1 MQENGLAIST
11 TIVYLFLLLLGI
23 LIISVKFNIIDIK
36 HFLLKLIYFLI
47 NALMAYLLTRI
58 LVSFNNRSDIYL
70 SSSLLISFIFI
81 YLLNSLIT
89 KNHELELITSSIKN
103 LFNIKKV

>member
-11 TIVYLFLLLLGI
+11 TIVYLFLLVLGI
-23 LIISVKFNIIDIK
+23 SIISIKFDIIDIK
-36 HFLLKLIYFLI
+36 HFLLKLLYFLV

-58 LVSFNNRSDIYL
+58 LLSFNNRNDIYL
-70 SSSLLISFIFI
+70 ASSMLISFIFI

>member
-11 TIVYLFLLLLGI
+11 TIVYLFLLVLSI
-23 LIISVKFNIIDIK
+23 SIISIKFDIIDIK
-36 HFLLKLIYFLI
+36 HFLLKLLFFLV

-58 LVSFNNRSDIYL
+58 LLSFNNKNDIYL
-70 SSSLLISFIFI
+70 VLSMLISFVFI

-89 KNHELELITSSIKN
+89 KNRELELITSSIKN